1 MGSEKREVLA
11 MLMSMLMMKMMDP
24 MFDEATVKMLT
35 EDYKDNPFLLATVA
49 EKLTP
54 RGIIEA
60 GIRAEMG
67 TTISR
72 PLGSPVVLSPWNK
85 LLLNPCQLFKL
96 PTTNTI
102 EITTGTVIGPR
113 ATKPLQLD
121 IPILITGMSYGGSL
135 SLQMKMAL
143 AQGASMAGTATNT
156 GESAVTDE
164 ERGSAKYLIGQY
176 HRGGWLSGPEQ
187 LGRLDAI
194 EIQLGQG
201 AWGGAVEEPIMHDS
215 IGEHLRRTWQ
225 LEKGQDTAINARMPG
240 KDNTRDIIKMVNT
253 MKEQYDVPVGVK
265 IAGSDYIEYELAVIT
280 QTEADYIVI
289 DGAEGGTSAAPPTL
303 EDDMGLPT
311 FHSLVRAVDWLVDNG
326 LREKYSLIIAGGLV
340 TPGHFLKAL
349 ALGADAVYI
358 GTIAL
363 MAALQSQVVK
373 VLPQAPPSQLAL
385 YDGKMN
391 DKVDIEKAARH
402 LANFLKS
409 CTAEMKLAV
418 QAVGKNALS
427 ELDRGDLVTVDRDLA
442 EFAGISYAG
451 SHRSAGRQDDYRRR
465 EERDRPGQQPWQQ

>member
-1 MGSEKREVLA
+1 
-11 MLMSMLMMKMMDP
+11 MLMSMLLMKMMDP

-54 RGIIEA
+54 RAIIEA
-60 GIRAEMG
+60 GIRAETG

-85 LLLNPCQLFKL
+85 ILLNPRQLFQL
-96 PTTNTI
+96 PTRSTI
-102 EITTGTVIGPR
+102 EITAGTVIGPR
-113 ATKPLQLD
+113 AAKPLKLD

-143 AQGASMAGTATNT
+143 AKGAALAGTATNT

-164 ERGSAKYLIGQY
+164 ERGSAKFLIGQY

-201 AWGGAVEEPIMHDS
+201 AWGGAVEEPISHDS
-215 IGEHLRRTWQ
+215 IGEHLRRTWR
-225 LEKGQDTAINARMPG
+225 LDKGQDTAINARMTG
-240 KDNTRDIIKMVNT
+240 KESARDIITMVNS

-265 IAGSDYIEYELAVIT
+265 IAGSDYIEYELAVIA
-280 QTEADYIVI
+280 QTDADYIVI
-289 DGAEGGTSAAPPTL
+289 DGSEGGTSAAPPTL
-303 EDDMGLPT
+303 EDDVGLPT
-311 FHSLVRAVDWLVDNG
+311 LHSLVRAVDWLTDNG
-326 LREKYSLIIAGGLV
+326 LREKYSLIITGGLV

-363 MAALQSQVVK
+363 MAALQSEVVK

-402 LANFLKS
+402 LANFLAS
-409 CTAEMKLAV
+409 CVAEMKLAV
-418 QAVGKNALS
+418 QAVGKNACS
-427 ELDRGDLVTVDRDLA
+427 ELNRGDLVAVDKELA
-442 EFAGISYAG
+442 EFAGLRYAG
-451 SHRSAGRQDDYRRR
+451 SPRQAELPDGRSIGRKAPAR
-465 EERDRPGQQPWQQ
+465 ETGQQAWH